1 MNRLLW
7 YCFWAPL
14 YHLLTFVLAGLTFVV
29 TVICSFAGPEFGMCG
44 IGLILWFLYVRFAW
58 YWKPLRIP
66 VKWSGDSG
74 DVGQHRSE
82 ATLGCSY
89 ISEVDHLS
97 QESGQVECNHHH
109 FVSWSPESREG
120 AFR

>member
-1 MNRLLW
+1 MAQQPDMA
-7 YCFWAPL
+7 C
-14 YHLLTFVLAGLTFVV
+14 
-29 TVICSFAGPEFGMCG
+29 I
-44 IGLILWFLYVRFAW
+44 RFCRW
-58 YWKPLRIP
+58 LRIP

>member
-1 MNRLLW
+1 MASRSSLSDTYQFFPDESQTNRALIL
-7 YCFWAPL
+7 
-14 YHLLTFVLAGLTFVV
+14 GLT
-29 TVICSFAGPEFGMCG
+29 TV
-44 IGLILWFLYVRFAW
+44 
-58 YWKPLRIP
+58 RIP

>member
-1 MNRLLW
+1 MFWIEALLSGR
-7 YCFWAPL
+7 CSVSFRQAC
-14 YHLLTFVLAGLTFVV
+14 V
-29 TVICSFAGPEFGMCG
+29 T
-44 IGLILWFLYVRFAW
+44 RFSL
-58 YWKPLRIP
+58 LRIP

-97 QESGQVECNHHH
+97 QESGQVGCTHHH
-109 FVSWSPESREG
+109 FVSGSPESRKRCIPFEVVQDSV
-120 AFR
+120 